1 MASCKFINM
10 GLNPASLKLMPG
22 ETGGIGNRSKPE
34 TG

>member
-1 MASCKFINM
+1 LRANQNT
-10 GLNPASLKLMPG
+10 GRNPLPLKLKPG